1 MKPCEKQKEK
11 NILFYTKHIAIYIA
25 EEQKVVIFTLTYNL
39 LSQDIGSYID
49 LKTPFT

>member
-25 EEQKVVIFTLTYNL
+25 EEQKVVIFTVKMNL
-39 LSQDIGSYID
+39 L
-49 LKTPFT
+49 F